1 MGHRSPPDIIQLVA
15 QRLGI
20 LHQIF
25 LVDTSAGFF
34 VWGTLY
40 GFLCKMG
47 LAIQKEGGLRGR
59 NATFVLAVENLVQ
72 NRSVDL

>member
-1 MGHRSPPDIIQLVA
+1 
-15 QRLGI
+15 
-20 LHQIF
+20 
-25 LVDTSAGFF
+25 
-34 VWGTLY
+34 
-40 GFLCKMG
+40 MG